1 MMNFPLSRRFSYE
14 KCPGRSRGAR
24 ITEKR
29 FSLSL
34 NQPRFHQKR
43 PKGGKQG
50 IEQNCLE
57 GQTDQVFDGAAAG
70 GDVPRLAAENSH
82 PECAQD
88 HILDIGQQFRPKDST
103 KRNFRLVEKQRVY
116 KNTQHGGQGIAGKE
130 RIAAATGDEKAQQIL
145 RHGKHNAQY
154 RSADPCA
161 HRPGQEAP
169 GDFGTAPQG
178 HRRNGGQRHAQSDAQ
193 RRKGQLPDVFQ
204 LIGGCAPIADGKG
217 MGIHKKFL
225 LLWAVTPHRGG
236 RAGTARRFRYAAAGC
251 EAHTAE
257 ISFRPADNS
266 PFLRHCGLLA
276 DTRASTLPLFGSIL
290 LCLSQKC
297 KAISFPAWIFPE
309 IFPKRRKI
317 QRKAEHPIGCSAF
330 LWHPG
335 LESNQRP
342 NA

>member
-34 NQPRFHQKR
+34 NQPHFHQKR
-43 PKGGKQG
+43 TKGGEQG
-50 IEQNCLE
+50 IEQNCLK
-57 GQTDQVFDGAAAG
+57 GQTDQVFNGAAAG

-88 HILDIGQQFRPKDST
+88 HILDIGQQFRPKSST

-130 RIAAATGDEKAQQIL
+130 RVAAATGDEKAPQIL

-193 RRKGQLPDVFQ
+193 RRKGQLPDHEVLPVQ
-204 LIGGCAPIADGKG
+204 
-217 MGIHKKFL
+217 
-225 LLWAVTPHRGG
+225 
-236 RAGTARRFRYAAAGC
+236 
-251 EAHTAE
+251 EA
-257 ISFRPADNS
+257 
-266 PFLRHCGLLA
+266 
-276 DTRASTLPLFGSIL
+276 
-290 LCLSQKC
+290 LSNNVWT
-297 KAISFPAWIFPE
+297 S
-309 IFPKRRKI
+309 
-317 QRKAEHPIGCSAF
+317 
-330 LWHPG
+330 L
-335 LESNQRP
+335 
-342 NA
+342 